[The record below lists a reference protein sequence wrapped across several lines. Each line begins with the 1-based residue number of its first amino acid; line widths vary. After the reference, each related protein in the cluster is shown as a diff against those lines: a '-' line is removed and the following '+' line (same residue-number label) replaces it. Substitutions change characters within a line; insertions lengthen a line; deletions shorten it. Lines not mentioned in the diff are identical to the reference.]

1 VLSRKKLSLV
11 DARGHLRLVAAV
23 ALLFMWVFGW
33 AAASAQA
40 WPELDGVV
48 SDDTGRLDAAEVNRA
63 ASELSDLGVQPLAV
77 LSQNGSGL
85 ADSLPLGY
93 AAANQ
98 YGFGSGGDQID
109 PNLFAIVVLLGAR
122 RTSIIYGDELKPIF
136 EQTRNGTRV
145 ADDITSTEINPNLAA
160 GDFTA
165 AFSEGFRR
173 AAQEISLYRN
183 PPTPTTAPT
192 PAPPVVTNVDTS
204 GLGSALLWCVGIAVL
219 LGAVGL
225 GGPVLFRQW
234 KRAQEAAARKRALQD
249 QLVQARNVTADMIT
263 DLDFPAD
270 PAEQIQYRF
279 LALALERERP
289 AQLADVTKR
298 YREVYG
304 RVSEALALY
313 NTLNQAKPATEQELT
328 AAIAQYQSVQAT
340 IQEASA
346 FLQQLA
352 EMSRQVE
359 GQVSAAP
366 GETDAAKKALAAATD
381 SLAQLAAAAPDL
393 YAPSTQRALKPVAD
407 RVAEAE
413 SALAAQPPL
422 SLKAYDAATAGSASA
437 AQLLAL
443 IGSLAQAYHALRQQR
458 ARLVAARS
466 GGFKLPGSDKTFAH
480 ALDVLSS
487 AARHLEAGELE
498 KAGEALKEGVGAVE
512 QAGSEVAA
520 AASLQKSNQEAL
532 AALKSEGEE
541 AKKFIEQ
548 GATTFDKVD
557 EYAESSWQDIKGNG
571 TEAQKAA
578 DKAFNLWQEASRLN
592 ELSAEGPQDFEGAR
606 RQIEEANGAITR
618 VRELITAILDRMK
631 HLQES
636 QRTAQAEISAAE
648 QDLALGRSFVK
659 QHDPDISPAPD
670 RLLADAAGLIS
681 QAKDEISKGKPDWI
695 KVVALARQAN
705 DLADRALAGA
715 RSEHDAMQARR
726 LKVQTTSQQA
736 AAGLSRAANFATAH
750 RSDID
755 ASILDALARAEAGIK
770 QAQTIASRAEGA
782 AMEDRERAQALEEAA
797 SALLAAQQAADNAY
811 NQASQQFAFM
821 EGQRREASAAMK
833 RAESAILEA
842 DRYMDSYGSVVSRSS
857 RELLNSAIR
866 EMPGWRDGADASM
879 LAAIA
884 RAARAAQQNA
894 EAAHSRAQ
902 AEVEAH
908 LEAERQRERERST
921 SYGSF
926 GSFGGFGSSSSS
938 GSSGSSWGGGGSSS
952 SSWGSGGSSSSSWGS
967 GGSSSS
973 SWGKGGSSSSSW

>member
-1 VLSRKKLSLV
+1 VLSHKKFSLV
-11 DARGHLRLVAAV
+11 DSRGYLRLLAAV
-23 ALLFMWVFGW
+23 TLVIMWAFGW
-33 AAASAQA
+33 GAASAQA

-48 SDDTGRLDAAEVNRA
+48 SDDTGRLTSEQISRVNEAAAEL
-63 ASELSDLGVQPLAV
+63 EQFGIQPLAV
-77 LSQNGSGL
+77 LSNDLKGQPDSEEL
-85 ADSLPLGY
+85 AY
-93 AAANQ
+93 AAAAR
-98 YGFGSGGDQID
+98 YGFGGANRQLDA
-109 PNLFAIVVLLGAR
+109 NVFAIVVVLNPREITILSGDGVAPIMSQVR
-122 RTSIIYGDELKPIF
+122 GGRAVDDQIRADYIIPQL
-136 EQTRNGTRV
+136 
-145 ADDITSTEINPNLAA
+145 SA
-160 GDFTA
+160 GDFAA
-165 AFSEGFRR
+165 AFSEGFRQ
-173 AAQEISLYRN
+173 AAREADLFQN

-192 PAPPVVTNVDTS
+192 PAPAVVTNVDTS

-219 LGAVGL
+219 LGAVGI

-249 QLVQARNVTADMIT
+249 QLVQARNVAADMIT

-298 YREVYG
+298 YKEVYG
-304 RVSEALALY
+304 RVSGALELY

-328 AAIAQYQSVQAT
+328 TAIAQYQSVQAT
-340 IQEASA
+340 IREATA

-352 EMSRQVE
+352 DMSKQVE

-366 GETDAAKKALAAATD
+366 GETDSAKKALAAATD

-393 YAPSTQRALKPVAD
+393 YAPSAERALKPVAD

-413 SALAAQPPL
+413 SALTAQPSL
-422 SLKAYDAATAGSASA
+422 SLKAYDAANAASAGA

-443 IGSLAQAYHALRQQR
+443 IGTLAQAYHALRQQR

-466 GGFKLPGSDKTFAH
+466 GAFKLPGSDKTFAH
-480 ALDVLSS
+480 ALDVLSDT
-487 AARHLEAGELE
+487 ARHLEAGELE
-498 KAGEALKEGVGAVE
+498 KATKTLKKGTGAVE
-512 QAGSEVAA
+512 QAGSEVDAA
-520 AASLQKSNQEAL
+520 VSLQKANVEAL
-532 AALKSEGEE
+532 AALKAAGEE
-541 AKKFIEQ
+541 AKKFIEE
-548 GATTFDKVD
+548 GAAAFDKVD

-592 ELSAEGPQDFEGAR
+592 ELSVEGPQDFEGAR
-606 RQIEEANGAITR
+606 RLIEEANGAIVR
-618 VRELITAILDRMK
+618 VRELITAILDRLK
-631 HLQES
+631 YLQES
-636 QRTAQAEISAAE
+636 QRTAQAEIDAAE
-648 QDLALGRSFVK
+648 HDLALGRTFVK
-659 QHDPDISPAPD
+659 QHDPDVGPAPD
-670 RLLADAAGLIS
+670 RSLADAARLVS
-681 QAKDEISKGKPDWI
+681 DAKEEIGKGKPDWI

-715 RSEHDAMQARR
+715 RSEHEAMQARR

-736 AAGLSRAANFATAH
+736 VAGLSRASNFATAH
-750 RSDID
+750 RGDID
-755 ASILDALARAEAGIK
+755 ASILDALAKAEAGIK
-770 QAQTIASRAEGA
+770 QAQAIASRAEGA
-782 AMEDRERAQALEEAA
+782 ATEDRERAQALEEAA

-821 EGQRREASAAMK
+821 EAQRKEAAAALK
-833 RAESAILEA
+833 RAESAIWEA
-842 DRYMDSYGSVVSRSS
+842 DQYMDNYGSVVSRSS

-866 EMPGWRDGADASM
+866 EMPGWREGADAGM

-902 AEVEAH
+902 AEVEAQ
-908 LEAERQRERERST
+908 LEAERARERERQRST
-921 SYGSF
+921 SY

-938 GSSGSSWGGGGSSS
+938 GSSGSSSSSSWGGGSSSS
-952 SSWGSGGSSSSSWGS
+952 SSWGSGSSSSSSWGS
-967 GGSSSS
+967 GRSSSS
-973 SWGKGGSSSSSW
+973 SW